1 MPPPAT
7 AADVLWLMVAILL
20 SLALRIPFF
29 KIPMIHDE
37 GGYAYAARGWIEGT
51 GRLYDDLWIS
61 RPQGIFV
68 LYGLVFRF
76 LGEGVL
82 ALRFTAWIFVA
93 LTVLAVW
100 FFARRWAAT
109 RTANLAAA
117 ITAVVLAL
125 PNLEGFTANA
135 EIFMGLPI
143 AFAAF
148 WLVRQAQ
155 LRWSMWQLCGVG
167 VLIGLATVLKPSGIV
182 MAFTALAFI
191 AMVGEDVSL
200 QQRLHRC
207 GAVLG
212 GMALVGIV
220 TLAHGWYL
228 GWSAFIYAT
237 VTYRLTL
244 QSSATVSAMRH
255 LISLGRLAWTIVA
268 LLSLVYVIFAFRTH
282 ISVCPPA
289 HLQGA
294 AGSWQ
299 LKETVPDRPGHLRL
313 FITSRR
319 SLNDGETASLMIQLW
334 SIGAIA
340 GIAMGGDWWSHYLL
354 QIAPPFALWLAWNL
368 ERIVG
373 VLRHWQRWLFV
384 AIASGLL
391 LLPYEI
397 LVDGPEELL
406 NDHPG
411 YPAQAEV
418 SRYIQEHSDPQ
429 DRIYVAFDQAAIY
442 YLSDRKP
449 AYRHLYDQELRA
461 LPNSYADIIEVI
473 RGDDRPLYIVST
485 LHPGPFPDDSRTFW
499 REVGQYYEIE
509 TTIGGVPIY
518 RAKDAP

>member
-1 MPPPAT
+1 
-7 AADVLWLMVAILL
+7 MVAVLL
-20 SLALRIPFF
+20 GLALRIPFF
-29 KIPMIHDE
+29 NIPMIHDE

-93 LTVLAVW
+93 FTVLAVW
-100 FFARRWAAT
+100 FFGRRWATA

-148 WLVRQAQ
+148 WLLRQAQ
-155 LRWSMWQLCGVG
+155 VRWSMWQLAGVG

-182 MAFTALAFI
+182 MAFTAFAFI
-191 AMVGEDVSL
+191 AMVGNGSPQE
-200 QQRLHRC
+200 RLHRC
-207 GAVLG
+207 GATLG
-212 GMALVGIV
+212 GMALVGIMAF
-220 TLAHGWYL
+220 AHGWYL
-228 GWSAFIYAT
+228 GWSNFIYAT

-244 QSSATVSAMRH
+244 QSSATVSATRH
-255 LISLGRLAWTIVA
+255 LISLGRLAWTIIA
-268 LLSLVYVIFAFRTH
+268 LLWLIYVIVAFRTH
-282 ISVCPPA
+282 ISRRRPTNL
-289 HLQGA
+289 HGA
-294 AGSWQ
+294 ASSWP
-299 LKETVPDRPGHLRL
+299 LKEIVPDIPGRLRL
-313 FITSRR
+313 FITPKQP
-319 SLNDGETASLMIQLW
+319 LNAQETGSLMIQLW

-340 GIAMGGDWWSHYLL
+340 GMAMGGDWWSHYLL
-354 QIAPPFALWLAWNL
+354 QIAPPFALWIAWHL
-368 ERIVG
+368 ESIVG

-384 AIASGLL
+384 ALASGLL
-391 LLPYEI
+391 LLPYAVLI
-397 LVDGPEELL
+397 DGPEELL

-418 SRYIQEHSDPQ
+418 SRYVQEHSDPENT
-429 DRIYVAFDQAAIY
+429 IYVAFDQAAIY

-461 LPNSYADIIEVI
+461 LPNSYADIIEII
-473 RGDDRPLYIVST
+473 RSNDRPLYIVST
-485 LHPGPFPDDSRTFW
+485 LHPGPFPDDSRAFW

-518 RAKDAP
+518 RAKEAP